1 MKIFTKQGY
10 HGTSMREIA
19 EASSFSI
26 GNLYNH
32 YATKEI
38 LFETLVKKYEER
50 FGELR
55 AKALAELDDAF
66 TPERLH
72 RLAASIKEIVCKNPD
87 DCSGSSGGGGRRSN
101 DPALHARILGRQKGE
116 RQHRA
121 VRVMA
126 RTVWR
131 HLRDRP

>member
-55 AKALAELDDAF
+55 AKALADLDDAF

-87 DCSGSSGGGGRRSN
+87 
-101 DPALHARILGRQKGE
+101 H
-116 RQHRA
+116 
-121 VRVMA
+121 
-126 RTVWR
+126 WR
-131 HLRDRP
+131 LM